1 MPDVMPTVGD
11 HVQSSPKSLAYET
24 VAAARRTVVVAA
36 RVTRAEQ
43 AAFGEARAHRHPNAV
58 ERGHEVVSG
67 TGGRWLD
74 PFVRREERA
83 AVGGVAG
90 RRPTPAAGGF
100 GAFPQGSVAPQA
112 RAASDPRQVAEG
124 VA

>member
-1 MPDVMPTVGD
+1 M
-11 HVQSSPKSLAYET
+11 AYET

-43 AAFGEARAHRHPNAV
+43 AAFGEAQAHRYPNAV
-58 ERGHEVVSG
+58 ERGHEVGSG

-74 PFVRREERA
+74 SFVRMEERA

-100 GAFPQGSVAPQA
+100 GAFPQGSIAP
-112 RAASDPRQVAEG
+112 
-124 VA
+124 

>member
-1 MPDVMPTVGD
+1 M
-11 HVQSSPKSLAYET
+11 
-24 VAAARRTVVVAA
+24 VVAA

-43 AAFGEARAHRHPNAV
+43 AAFGEAQAHRYPNAV
-58 ERGHEVVSG
+58 ERGHEVGSG

-74 PFVRREERA
+74 SFVRMEERA

-100 GAFPQGSVAPQA
+100 GAFPQGSIAP
-112 RAASDPRQVAEG
+112 
-124 VA
+124 